1 MQKPY
6 TKFNNENKKARNS
19 FEKDFFRLVNGSV
32 YGKTMEH
39 LRNGLDVRLVSKAN
53 FVSQKIFNKNLV
65 AVHKIK
71 EVLMLNILD

>member
-6 TKFNNENKKARNS
+6 TNFNNENKKARNS

-32 YGKTMEH
+32 YGKTMEN
-39 LRNGLDVRLVSKAN
+39 LRNGVDVRLVSKAN

-65 AVHKIK
+65 TVHKIK

>member
-6 TKFNNENKKARNS
+6 TNFNNENKKARNS

-32 YGKTMEH
+32 YGKTMEN
-39 LRNGLDVRLVSKAN
+39 LRNGVDVRLVSKAN

>member
-6 TKFNNENKKARNS
+6 TNFNNENKKARNS

-32 YGKTMEH
+32 YGKTMEN
-39 LRNGLDVRLVSKAN
+39 LRNGVDVRLVSKAN

-65 AVHKIK
+65 TVHKIK
-71 EVLMLNILD
+71 EVLMLNVLD